1 MRETW
6 TIKLYKGVEADPTYK
21 YLPRYIHRDG
31 EIIPAEGSTLVAA
44 KPLCQT
50 KYNSKVIP
58 DRKLR
63 ISYDDNSSINFEDL
77 YNANYVTAKI
87 DSDTVNFCYGGFVNN
102 VTYMNNGTVDVDW
115 TIDYWATYGDRLL
128 TSDDPVIVDRS
139 LYGSIEEVLRAEGQ
153 TDSELP
159 VEEPTRKIYE
169 YQGKS
174 VTNDKRYKQY
184 YILYC
189 RPTIADT
196 TNEIKFNQSLTEV
209 EDKDNELSYKLD
221 KIYSN
226 NDSVVNDDRIG
237 GTQTSKK
244 SIAGYTK
251 NAVDGVTSNSTT
263 VYDSMSKSDL
273 TNVLNH
279 DYTVSGGELMKPHF
293 DGTVDY
299 PKPAGSKD
307 GLISGM
313 KAYAVTDLTATFA
326 NPDLFFDG
334 NGCKIKSC
342 EVRYLNLSDEKPVSY
357 VGSQDKAAIYDV
369 TQYLDALIRI
379 DYHIGT
385 PDVYKHTGNLPLIKG
400 AQKMRLSVNGKSFD
414 YDLSQSYNGLKT
426 DNSSLSYTMFDSIA
440 PSFNPTYS
448 FWGTALNREKI
459 GTGLPPENDPFR
471 LTADYSRLVPLFADG
486 VYSYLFANHHRIQA
500 EIMNKL
506 ASINAQ
512 IEARR
517 ATISAAKQKAAN
529 HMEAAKQKVLNSFY
543 ANIKKTLYANT
554 QEKSVV
560 DQSTDADANNI
571 KNKYD
576 LDQDQLVNTK
586 QKNEK
591 TVKNYEIAYK
601 AGTNNLNKSPVDD
614 NIKGD
619 FDYNRDYAYKK
630 LGQEGALK
638 LESDLKKAGVD
649 QDNLTKYDQP
659 LEKQKLLVDQG
670 IAERNLAGKNKQ
682 EEINAEGTTRD
693 KFTGLDEHKP
703 NGQGLYGAKLQNTIN
718 SNATSETNQQNSG
731 VVALDNLKATNIV
744 KESNLTNHTQ
754 VAESDSLAANQKT
767 EMDNTEI
774 QISHDRSALKASN
787 SAKVSALDKRQT
799 ASHTIMDK
807 TNLQLVDN
815 MKDMI
820 GKKTALL
827 EKTANAL
834 LENIDRT
841 YRFNYGGGTNGNDM
855 DLSKRNDTS
864 IEWPVTGQG
873 FKNANS
879 FKRWLSDITAYF
891 KYNAQLKGI
900 KNSADAQRKGIDAQ
914 KMAEFANNISQAI
927 GGSIDTNPV
936 DPGHTAVNGSSG
948 HIAINGSKL
957 VKKDSKF
964 DMSLAKVSDDDPNY
978 YTIPVS
984 DLLGVGGVSANELSS
999 SLALGGGALSP
1010 LFLQSIIGVVSAG
1023 VTGGI
1028 SDMAAKQRVTEAEN
1042 ANIAT
1047 AGSQYSVTS
1056 TNTTSL
1062 DNPGKYRTDGAPRKD
1077 GVGSINE
1084 ASNWASNNIGK
1095 IQLAAQFNNAAKLT
1109 TTRNNATK
1117 DIYDMEQTNLTAMNS
1132 TKLENLE
1139 TANKAAKDALN
1150 TMNDVQ
1156 VKIFGSTNKSVIDDD
1171 GASTALTIMQ
1181 KLQNA
1186 QNTATRVLKDIKQVH
1201 QKNALEAELGRALTN
1216 LENIQGPDKNGYHK
1230 GVVLA
1235 NLENSNG
1242 TNLANQKREFE
1253 KTIENLNALHQALE
1267 DILKDNQQD
1276 MKNYLY
1282 NDNGKN
1288 KNSKFELDKNKLINS
1303 QAGNV
1308 YGDILNYAADPD
1320 SVPDGVS
1327 NDAKSA
1333 ISQIPDLINQLS
1345 DKVQLSVENGVGVSP
1360 AVLNGD
1366 PNRQL
1371 GIIINDWNLA
1381 MTSLNY
1387 AQETERR
1394 ALDVSVAKEQND
1406 ILNNYLKQT
1415 MNLGKDINIS
1425 LNDLSIDQK
1434 KEFVNIQND
1443 YYAEIVNAVTELLVT
1458 YLQAEITGS
1467 VDIENY
1473 VRSFNAKLNDL
1484 RSSSETIVPISSC
1497 WYNTKANS
1505 AMEPIVSFWTQQP
1518 KDEQRTLSYLQLHG
1532 LKMHVR
1538 STIKDALSRSRGV
1551 LSGDNLPEW
1560 KPLKL
1565 INSLIKDLPAKG
1577 NQALNEA
1584 FNNGVYLR

>member
-31 EIIPAEGSTLVAA
+31 EIIPAEGSTLVEA

-50 KYNSKVIP
+50 MYNSKVIP

-115 TIDYWATYGDRLL
+115 TIDYWATYGDRLS
-128 TSDDPVIVDRS
+128 TSDDPVIIDRS

-169 YQGKS
+169 YQGES

-244 SIAGYTK
+244 SISGYTK
-251 NAVDGVTSNSTT
+251 NAVDGVAANSTT
-263 VYDSMSKSDL
+263 AYDSMSKSDL

-279 DYTVSGGELMKPHF
+279 DYTVSGGKLMKPHF

-313 KAYAVTDLTATFA
+313 KVYAVTDLTSTFA

-385 PDVYKHTGNLPLIKG
+385 PDIYKHTGNLPLIKG

-560 DQSTDADANNI
+560 DRSTDADANNT
-571 KNKYD
+571 KNKYG

-591 TVKNYEIAYK
+591 AVKNYEIAYK

-614 NIKGD
+614 TIKGD

-638 LESDLKKAGVD
+638 LESDLKRAGVD

-693 KFTGLDEHKP
+693 KFAGLDVHKP

-718 SNATSETNQQNSG
+718 SNETSETNQQNSG
-731 VVALDNLKATNIV
+731 VVALDNLKATNTV
-744 KESNLTNHTQ
+744 KESNLTDHTQ

-767 EMDNTEI
+767 EMDNTKI

-864 IEWPVTGQG
+864 IEWPVAGQG
-873 FKNANS
+873 FENANS

-900 KNSADAQRKGIDAQ
+900 KNSANAQRKGIDAQ
-914 KMAEFANNISQAI
+914 KMAEFANNI
-927 GGSIDTNPV
+927 
-936 DPGHTAVNGSSG
+936 
-948 HIAINGSKL
+948 
-957 VKKDSKF
+957 
-964 DMSLAKVSDDDPNY
+964 
-978 YTIPVS
+978 
-984 DLLGVGGVSANELSS
+984 VGGE
-999 SLALGGGALSP
+999 ALSP
-1010 LFLQSIIGVVSAG
+1010 LFSKSIIGVVSAG

-1028 SDMAAKQRVTEAEN
+1028 SDIASKQRVTEAEN

-1056 TNTTSL
+1056 TNTASL
-1062 DNPGKYRTDGAPRKD
+1062 DNPGNYTTGGAPRKD
-1077 GVGSINE
+1077 GIGSINE

-1186 QNTATRVLKDIKQVH
+1186 QDTATRVLKDIKQVH

-1216 LENIQGPDKNGYHK
+1216 LENIQGPDTNGYHK

-1282 NDNGKN
+1282 NDDGKN

-1320 SVPDGVS
+1320 SVPNGVS

-1345 DKVQLSVENGVGVSP
+1345 GKVQLSVENGVGVSQ

-1366 PNRQL
+1366 LNRQL

-1381 MTSLNY
+1381 MRSLNY

-1538 STIKDALSRSRGV
+1538 STIKDALSRSRSV
-1551 LSGDNLPEW
+1551 LSGDNLPDW

-1565 INSLIKDLPAKG
+1565 INPLIKGLPAKG

>member
-31 EIIPAEGSTLVAA
+31 EIIPAEGSTLVEA

-50 KYNSKVIP
+50 MYNSKVIP

-115 TIDYWATYGDRLL
+115 TIDYWATYGDRLS
-128 TSDDPVIVDRS
+128 TSDDPVIIDRS

-169 YQGKS
+169 YQGES

-244 SIAGYTK
+244 SISGYTK
-251 NAVDGVTSNSTT
+251 NAVDGVAANSTT
-263 VYDSMSKSDL
+263 AYDSMSKSDL

-279 DYTVSGGELMKPHF
+279 DYTVSGGKLMKPHF

-299 PKPAGSKD
+299 PRPAGSKD

-313 KAYAVTDLTATFA
+313 KVYAVTDLTATFA

-385 PDVYKHTGNLPLIKG
+385 PDIYKHTGSLPLIKG

-440 PSFNPTYS
+440 PNFNPTYS

-560 DQSTDADANNI
+560 DQSTDADANNT
-571 KNKYD
+571 KNKYG

-614 NIKGD
+614 TIKGD

-638 LESDLKKAGVD
+638 LESDLKRAGVD

-693 KFTGLDEHKP
+693 KFAGLDVHKP

-718 SNATSETNQQNSG
+718 SNKASETNQQNSG
-731 VVALDNLKATNIV
+731 VVALDNLKATNTV
-744 KESNLTNHTQ
+744 KESNLTDHTQ

-767 EMDNTEI
+767 EMDNTKI

-799 ASHTIMDK
+799 ASKTIMDK

-864 IEWPVTGQG
+864 IEWPVAGQG
-873 FKNANS
+873 FENANS

-900 KNSADAQRKGIDAQ
+900 KNSANAQRKGIDAQ
-914 KMAEFANNISQAI
+914 KMAEFANNI
-927 GGSIDTNPV
+927 
-936 DPGHTAVNGSSG
+936 
-948 HIAINGSKL
+948 
-957 VKKDSKF
+957 
-964 DMSLAKVSDDDPNY
+964 
-978 YTIPVS
+978 
-984 DLLGVGGVSANELSS
+984 VGGE
-999 SLALGGGALSP
+999 ALSP
-1010 LFLQSIIGVVSAG
+1010 LFSKSIIGVVSAG

-1028 SDMAAKQRVTEAEN
+1028 SDIASKQRVTEAEN

-1062 DNPGKYRTDGAPRKD
+1062 DNPGEYRTGGAPRKD

-1186 QNTATRVLKDIKQVH
+1186 QDTATRVLKDIKQVH

-1216 LENIQGPDKNGYHK
+1216 LENIQGPDTNGYHK

-1235 NLENSNG
+1235 NLENTNG

-1345 DKVQLSVENGVGVSP
+1345 DKVQLSVENGVGVSQ

-1366 PNRQL
+1366 LNRQL

-1538 STIKDALSRSRGV
+1538 STIKDALSRSRSV
-1551 LSGDNLPEW
+1551 LSGDNLPDW

-1565 INSLIKDLPAKG
+1565 INPLIKGLPAKG

>member
-21 YLPRYIHRDG
+21 YLPCYIHRDG

-115 TIDYWATYGDRLL
+115 TIDYWATYGDRLS
-128 TSDDPVIVDRS
+128 TSDDPVIIDRS

-153 TDSELP
+153 TDNELP

-169 YQGKS
+169 YRGKS

-237 GTQTSKK
+237 GTQASKK
-244 SIAGYTK
+244 SITGYTK
-251 NAVDGVTSNSTT
+251 NAVDGVTGNSIT

-279 DYTVSGGELMKPHF
+279 DYTVSGGKLMKPHF

-299 PKPAGSKD
+299 PEPAGSKD

-357 VGSQDKAAIYDV
+357 VGIQDKAVVYDV
-369 TQYLDALIRI
+369 TKYLDALIRI

-385 PDVYKHTGNLPLIKG
+385 SDIYKHTGSLPLIKG

-414 YDLSQSYNGLKT
+414 YDLSQSYNGLNT

-440 PSFNPTYS
+440 PNFNPTYS

-517 ATISAAKQKAAN
+517 ATISAAKQKAVN

-560 DQSTDADANNI
+560 DQSADADANNT
-571 KNKYD
+571 KNKYG
-576 LDQDQLVNTK
+576 LDQEQLVNTK

-614 NIKGD
+614 TIKGD

-630 LGQEGALK
+630 LSQEGALK

-718 SNATSETNQQNSG
+718 SNKTSETNQQNSG
-731 VVALDNLKATNIV
+731 IVALDNLKATNTV
-744 KESNLTNHTQ
+744 KESNLTDHTQ

-767 EMDNTEI
+767 EMDNTKI

-864 IEWPVTGQG
+864 IEWPVVGEG
-873 FKNANS
+873 FENANS

-900 KNSADAQRKGIDAQ
+900 KNSANAQRKGIDVQ
-914 KMAEFANNISQAI
+914 KMAEFLAR
-927 GGSIDTNPV
+927 GG
-936 DPGHTAVNGSSG
+936 
-948 HIAINGSKL
+948 
-957 VKKDSKF
+957 
-964 DMSLAKVSDDDPNY
+964 
-978 YTIPVS
+978 
-984 DLLGVGGVSANELSS
+984 E
-999 SLALGGGALSP
+999 ALSP
-1010 LFLQSIIGVVSAG
+1010 VFVQSIIGVVSAG

-1028 SDMAAKQRVTEAEN
+1028 SDIAAKQRVTEAEN

-1062 DNPGKYRTDGAPRKD
+1062 DNPGKYRTGGAPRKD

-1132 TKLENLE
+1132 TKLKNLE

-1171 GASTALTIMQ
+1171 GASTALTIMR

-1186 QNTATRVLKDIKQVH
+1186 QDTATRVLKDIKQVH

-1216 LENIQGPDKNGYHK
+1216 LENIQGPDENGYHK

-1345 DKVQLSVENGVGVSP
+1345 DKVQLSVENGVGVSQ

-1366 PNRQL
+1366 LNRQL

-1518 KDEQRTLSYLQLHG
+1518 KDEQRTLSYLKLHG